1 MWVAGALF
9 EAGQSVLFMRARKH
23 VWLIFGIELASWLPW
38 ALATPLVI
46 ALARRYEIIRSTT
59 IQTAA
64 VHLAA
69 FAAISLVAEA
79 WFAVLQVLFNPWD
92 YPQQPTFMDS
102 WRTSLLFQVLTYLIV
117 YALILTVTYVMD
129 ARDSMARQMTETAR
143 LSEELSKSQLAAL
156 RRQIDCIEAAG
167 RYACLHAG
175 NDTHIMRRTLSE
187 LERNLGEEKFI
198 LIHRSTIVQL
208 DRIHG
213 LELQSGGDYEVIL
226 KCKSRLPLSRRFRKR
241 LQDRVRAM

>member
-1 MWVAGALF
+1 
-9 EAGQSVLFMRARKH
+9 
-23 VWLIFGIELASWLPW
+23 
-38 ALATPLVI
+38 
-46 ALARRYEIIRSTT
+46 
-59 IQTAA
+59 
-64 VHLAA
+64 
-69 FAAISLVAEA
+69 
-79 WFAVLQVLFNPWD
+79 
-92 YPQQPTFMDS
+92 MDS